1 MRRPILLVM
10 ALVALAAGA
19 FFVGCKADGA
29 VDPVAVGQQLELA
42 GGTATDLATIYE
54 AEKPDLAAELLALA
68 GWLEVAGEALQLSE
82 GAEASSALDAA
93 LELADELLRE
103 SEDPDVQAGM
113 ILVKS
118 VVRQVQIGL

>member
-1 MRRPILLVM
+1 MKRPILLAM

-42 GGTATDLATIYE
+42 AGTAADLAVVYE
-54 AEKPDLAAELLALA
+54 AEKPDTAADLLVLSD
-68 GWLEVAGEALQLSE
+68 WLEIAGRALQLQE
-82 GAEASSALDAA
+82 GAEARSALDSA
-93 LELADELLRE
+93 LALADKLLRE
-103 SEDPDVQAGM
+103 SDDPDVQAGL

-118 VVRQVQIGL
+118 VVRQAQIGL